1 MSKIRVLPE
10 ILANK
15 IAAGEIVE
23 RPASLVKE
31 LLENAIDAAARS
43 IHVSVESGGKRLV
56 LVRDDG
62 HGMSQDDAILAFEH
76 HATSK
81 IQSAEDLGAIATLGF
96 RGEALPS
103 ISAVSRLVLRTHAAD
118 EPLEQAGTEVQVQGG
133 AVRSVRSIT
142 WDRGTEVTVRE
153 VFYNV
158 PARRK
163 FLRSNETELGHV
175 TRLVTQYAL
184 AYPEIRFKL
193 ESEGRVLMD
202 VVPVPTTCDRIYQVF
217 GAEFLDNL
225 SEVSGR
231 AGPAEVHGFTSRPH
245 EQRTN
250 PYSQFFYVNRRMV
263 RDKVI
268 TSAVRAAYRNVIPAS
283 AYPVVLLFIQLPF
296 DEVDVN
302 AHPAKIE
309 IRFRQQGL
317 IHDLVR
323 ESIQHALVRYAF
335 IPSYE
340 HRNAADQSVEVGPKP
355 AETVHPKPGRPGA
368 DFDLAAPPPPVDV
381 FQRAFHYPF
390 REVTVPVEPSPVDH
404 RSLRLRPDLLV
415 AAPLESGAPVLDAG
429 RVRILGQIYDSYIM
443 ACDKEGLLIIDQH
456 VAHER
461 ILYERL
467 ASARQAGSVQM
478 QGLLVPRPVELPPYQ
493 LALVDRAIPELASNG
508 FIVEHFGGSSVVI
521 RSVPA
526 LAGDADCER
535 LLLEILEGLDAED
548 RTLDVERMRDRIA
561 VSMACHAAI
570 KVHTPLT
577 MEKMRWLLD
586 ELGQTRI
593 PTNCPHGRP
602 IILRFS
608 LFEIE
613 RNFGRA

>member
-31 LLENAIDAAARS
+31 LIENAIDAGARS
-43 IHVSVESGGKRLV
+43 IHISVESGGKRLV

-81 IQSAEDLGAIATLGF
+81 IRSADDLGAIATLGF

-103 ISAVSRLVLRTHAAD
+103 IAAVSRLVLRTHAAN
-118 EPLEQAGTEVQVQGG
+118 ETLEQAGTEVQIQGG
-133 AVRSVRSIT
+133 TVRSVRSIP
-142 WDRGTEVTVRE
+142 WDRGTEVTVRD

-163 FLRSNETELGHV
+163 FLRANETELGHV

-184 AYPEIRFKL
+184 AYPEIRFRL
-193 ESEGRVLMD
+193 DSESRVLMD
-202 VVPVPTTCDRIYQVF
+202 VVPVPKTRDRIFQVF
-217 GAEFLDNL
+217 GAELLDNL

-231 AGPAEVHGFTSRPH
+231 DGPAEVHGFASRPH

-250 PYSQFFYVNRRMV
+250 PYSQFLYVNRRTV

-268 TSAVRAAYRNVIPAS
+268 TSAVRAAYRNIIPAS
-283 AYPVVLLFIQLPF
+283 AYPVILLFIQLPF

-323 ESIQHALVRYAF
+323 ESIQRALVRHPS

-340 HRNAADQSVEVGPKP
+340 HRSAGDSATEVGPQ
-355 AETVHPKPGRPGA
+355 PGA
-368 DFDLAAPPPPVDV
+368 TVQPGPSGAVFDLAAPLPPVDA

-390 REVTVPVEPSPVDH
+390 REVTVPVEPSSAEH

-415 AAPLESGAPVLDAG
+415 AAPLESDAPVLDAG
-429 RVRILGQIYDSYIM
+429 RVRILGQIHDSYII
-443 ACDKEGLLIIDQH
+443 ACDKEGLLIVDQH

-467 ASARQAGSVQM
+467 ASARQAGSVEM
-478 QGLLVPRPVELPPYQ
+478 QGLLVPRAVELPPYQ
-493 LALVDRAIPELASNG
+493 LALLERATPELASNG

-613 RNFGRA
+613 RNFGRV

>member
-1 MSKIRVLPE
+1 MSHIRILPE

-23 RPASLVKE
+23 RPASIVKE
-31 LLENAIDAAARS
+31 LLENAIDAGAKS
-43 IHVSVESGGKRLV
+43 IHVSVGSGGKRLV

-62 HGMSQDDAILAFEH
+62 QGMSQDDAILAFEH

-81 IQSAEDLGAIATLGF
+81 IRTAEDLAAIATLGF

-103 ISAVSRLVLRTHAAD
+103 IAAVSRLILKTRAEG
-118 EPLEQAGTEVQVQGG
+118 EPPERPGTEVQIQGG
-133 AVRSVRSIT
+133 TVRSVRSIS
-142 WDRGTEVTVRE
+142 WDRGTEVTVHD

-163 FLRSNETELGHV
+163 FLRSNETELGHI

-184 AYPEIRFKL
+184 AYFEIRFRL

-202 VVPVPTTCDRIYQVF
+202 VVPVPATRDRVFQLF
-217 GAEFLDNL
+217 GAGFLDNL
-225 SEVSGR
+225 AEVAGISG
-231 AGPAEVHGFTSRPH
+231 AVEVHGFASRPH

-263 RDKVI
+263 RDRVI
-268 TSAVRAAYRNVIPAS
+268 TSAVRAAYHNVIPAS

-323 ESIQHALVRYAF
+323 ESIRLALVRS
-335 IPSYE
+335 PSVPPYGHRAAWTPGGEVAPVCGTAE
-340 HRNAADQSVEVGPKP
+340 HPAQSP
-355 AETVHPKPGRPGA
+355 AGA
-368 DFDLAAPPPPVDV
+368 DFGLTAPPQPSDG
-381 FQRAFHYPF
+381 FQRAFQYPF
-390 REVTVPVEPSPVDH
+390 REVPGHREPPSYEH

-415 AAPLESGAPVLDAG
+415 AAPLEQQAPVLDVG
-429 RVRILGQIYDSYIM
+429 RVRILGQIHDSYII
-443 ACDKEGLLIIDQH
+443 ACDPEGLLIVDQH

-461 ILYERL
+461 VLYEKL
-467 ASARQAGSVQM
+467 ASARQKGGVET
-478 QGLLVPRPVELPPYQ
+478 QGLLVPRSIEIPPHQ
-493 LALVDRAIPELASNG
+493 RALLDKAIPELARNG
-508 FIVEHFGGSSVVI
+508 FVVEHFGGSSVVI

-535 LLLEILEGLDAED
+535 LLSEILEGLEAED

-561 VSMACHAAI
+561 VSTACHAAI

-593 PTNCPHGRP
+593 PTSCPHGRP
-602 IILRFS
+602 IVLRFS

-613 RNFGRA
+613 RNFGRI